1 MQTKI
6 KLPKVVIVIVFIM
19 YFNMTQK
26 EKKNKPQ
33 KPTHTVNDGWIIFSC
48 SSFGVILFTLLAV
61 TLLNLTGKPE
71 CDKGSSVVSNQT
83 WQMIQG
89 CCSSSHSLHAFIT
102 CWGAVHT
109 PNTKSFNTEENFNTH
124 KQQTHVILMPTY
136 WLKIIQWP
144 LPVCRLGTMAAM
156 EGDKCSTFCIIWVL
170 VVYCMQSICEGEHT
184 SCTNLP
190 TWGLNIC
197 MFSQKCIF
205 LSK

>member
-6 KLPKVVIVIVFIM
+6 KLPEVVIVIVFRV

-26 EKKNKPQ
+26 EIFWCKKKNLKH
-33 KPTHTVNDGWIIFSC
+33 THTVNDGWIIFSC
-48 SSFGVILFTLLAV
+48 SSFGLILFMLLAV

-71 CDKGSSVVSNQT
+71 CDKGGSVVSNQT

-89 CCSSSHSLHAFIT
+89 CCSSSHILHAFIT
-102 CWGAVHT
+102 FWGAVPI

-190 TWGLNIC
+190 TLGLNAC
-197 MFSQKCIF
+197 FRKSAFS
-205 LSK
+205 

>member
-26 EKKNKPQ
+26 EKKTNPKNQ
-33 KPTHTVNDGWIIFSC
+33 HTQLMMAELYLAAPVSGWYC
-48 SSFGVILFTLLAV
+48 SRCLLSRCWTWLENLNV
-61 TLLNLTGKPE
+61 T
-71 CDKGSSVVSNQT
+71 NQT

-102 CWGAVHT
+102 CWGTVHT

-190 TWGLNIC
+190 TLGLNIC